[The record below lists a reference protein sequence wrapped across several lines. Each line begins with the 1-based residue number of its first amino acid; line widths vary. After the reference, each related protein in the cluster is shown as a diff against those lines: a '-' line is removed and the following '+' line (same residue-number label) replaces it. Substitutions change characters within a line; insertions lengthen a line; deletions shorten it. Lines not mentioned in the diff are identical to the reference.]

1 MAIVFNN
8 VSKQQ
13 DMKYAIERID
23 AYKQLLVKEATEFYV
38 DQLSDDTIITGIT
51 DDQGNKKP
59 QSWKDI
65 KDKVKQTEN
74 YVKEKW
80 FTDLSEY
87 EKDLIKSLDFAQ
99 KQYG

>member
-38 DQLSDDTIITGIT
+38 DQLSDDTIITGFT
-51 DDQGNKKP
+51 DEQGNKK
-59 QSWKDI
+59 
-65 KDKVKQTEN
+65 T
-74 YVKEKW
+74 
-80 FTDLSEY
+80 
-87 EKDLIKSLDFAQ
+87 
-99 KQYG
+99 